1 MEPFAFAFA
10 ESATSADPGESSTPR
25 HPRIQAQ
32 GDSEEDDDRM
42 TARQLRVVVEAEDF
56 DAALSFYRD
65 SLGLV
70 EEEAFTGEGDARV
83 VILRAGRATLEL
95 ANPAQVAMIDDVE
108 VGRRVAPHIRLAFEV
123 DDTEA
128 VTHKLV
134 ADGADLVAKPVETP
148 WRSLNSRLEGPA
160 GIQLTIFEELDK
172 R

>member
-10 ESATSADPGESSTPR
+10 ESGASSAPGEGGTSR
-25 HPRIQAQ
+25 HPSYQA
-32 GDSEEDDDRM
+32 
-42 TARQLRVVVEAEDF
+42 THQLRVVVEAEDF
-56 DAALSFYRD
+56 DEALRFYRD

-128 VTHKLV
+128 VTNKLV
-134 ADGADLVAKPVETP
+134 ADGADLVAEPVETP